1 MTTII
6 ADFHKRIMVADSAIS
21 DGDRMWSGRKV
32 WRIGKSL
39 IGFAGDVSEAHA
51 MAAWLKTGCQGK
63 PPPFNNSMALLMNA
77 DGLFYYAASKYGV
90 RVENGIDSIGTGAKA
105 AMCAYEALGFTDP
118 KKALKIVCK
127 HDAGSRPPIRAY
139 KL

>member
-1 MTTII
+1 MTTIL

-32 WRIGKSL
+32 WRIGKSI

-51 MAAWLKTGCQGK
+51 MIAWLKTGAQGN
-63 PPPFNNSMALLMNA
+63 PPPFKNSHALLMNSE
-77 DGLFYYAASKYGV
+77 GLFYYAASKYGIA
-90 RVENGIDSIGTGAKA
+90 VESGIDSIGTGAKA
-105 AMCAYEALGFTDP
+105 VMCTYEALEFENP
-118 KKALKIVCK
+118 QKALKIVCK
-127 HDAGSRPPIRAY
+127 HDAGSRPPIKTY